1 MERIPASP
9 SKPVFYVDSTEV
21 TVGRTSGVSHVL
33 YHWQKDSCYQL
44 VGPLIWPSAESVRAL
59 DRKMVVLSE
68 SAESWLRILVS
79 EQVLGIWVSVC
90 CRLVANSS
98 QIWDRLSIKQ
108 AHRPWLFWDCSSA
121 SRRANS
127 YKLVVK
133 WELLSIVCNV
143 CWCLASCNFIR
154 FITHRSF

>member
-21 TVGRTSGVSHVL
+21 TVGRTSSVSHVL

-79 EQVLGIWVSVC
+79 EQVLGI
-90 CRLVANSS
+90 
-98 QIWDRLSIKQ
+98 
-108 AHRPWLFWDCSSA
+108 
-121 SRRANS
+121 
-127 YKLVVK
+127 
-133 WELLSIVCNV
+133 
-143 CWCLASCNFIR
+143 
-154 FITHRSF
+154 

>member
-59 DRKMVVLSE
+59 DRKIVVLSE

-79 EQVLGIWVSVC
+79 EQVLGI
-90 CRLVANSS
+90 
-98 QIWDRLSIKQ
+98 
-108 AHRPWLFWDCSSA
+108 
-121 SRRANS
+121 
-127 YKLVVK
+127 
-133 WELLSIVCNV
+133 
-143 CWCLASCNFIR
+143 
-154 FITHRSF
+154 